1 MNALAVSTVA
11 GAVAVEPGFEAILS
25 LVAEAYG
32 IPAGEL
38 RAREDEDAAGARD
51 CFLWLCDQL
60 KTRGT
65 LAAASFIGVPAGD
78 ALAAIGNVERQRASD
93 PAVRDHTDELA
104 LTLHCEAVVMDRLG
118 LHRAGDPSPDETA
131 RRILASRRA
140 AGLVGIE
147 QLQALAA
154 AYARL
159 RLSDESERLAMEV
172 AQLRTDLAILQD
184 ARERAEGD
192 ARRAREE
199 LARTRQLHAV
209 NPIQTITLSV
219 SFEREFKEFVLAAA
233 EVDRASGA
241 YARTARIR
249 FDKACLALALAGE
262 SHFNITRKF
271 K

>member
-1 MNALAVSTVA
+1 MNALAISTHG
-11 GAVAVEPGFEAILS
+11 GAVAVEPGFGAILA

-38 RAREDEDAAGARD
+38 RSREDEVAAGARD
-51 CFLWLCDQL
+51 CFLWLSDQL

-78 ALAAIGNVERQRASD
+78 ALAAIGNVDRQRASD

-118 LHRAGDPSPDETA
+118 LHRAGDPSPEETA
-131 RRILASRRA
+131 RRILSSRRA

-154 AYARL
+154 AYAEL
-159 RLSDESERLAMEV
+159 RLSDDREL
-172 AQLRTDLAILQD
+172 LRMQVEGLQ
-184 ARERAEGD
+184 AEAEALRAELS
-192 ARRAREE
+192 AAKAEAQRV
-199 LARTRQLHAV
+199 AV
-209 NPIQTITLSV
+209 ASAHPLDRPL
-219 SFEREFKEFVLAAA
+219 REFVTAAA

-241 YARTARIR
+241 YERTARAR

-262 SHFNITRKF
+262 SHFNITRTF

>member
-1 MNALAVSTVA
+1 MNALAVSTIA

-38 RAREDEDAAGARD
+38 RAREDENADAARD

-159 RLSDESERLAMEV
+159 RLSDESERLALEV
-172 AQLRTDLAILQD
+172 AQLRADLALLHA
-184 ARERAEGD
+184 ARETAEAD

-199 LARTRQLHAV
+199 LAQVQKQRADRPVQIV
-209 NPIQTITLSV
+209 QLSV
-219 SFEREFKEFVLAAA
+219 SFEPELREFVLAAA

-241 YARTARIR
+241 YERTTRIR
-249 FDKACLALALAGE
+249 FEKACTALAAAGE